1 MEVLRCDPPRA
12 RQEGPDGFVG
22 LDEIAR
28 RADVVSFHTPLIR
41 EGADRTFHLADEAF
55 FRSLERQPVLLN
67 TSRGEVVNLIIEI
80 SGFASDRNA
89 NKDLKRYYT
98 TQYWL
103 PAANNLGT
111 YGRWDFIE
119 VTDID
124 NVRAIINQ
132 KINEL

>member
-1 MEVLRCDPPRA
+1 M
-12 RQEGPDGFVG
+12 PDF
-22 LDEIAR
+22 IAR
-28 RADVVSFHTPLIR
+28 V
-41 EGADRTFHLADEAF
+41 
-55 FRSLERQPVLLN
+55 RSP
-67 TSRGEVVNLIIEI
+67 RGEVVNLIIEI